1 MHQRHLIITMS
12 SDIIVDEYIVLHLFH
27 SEVLSLTLCW
37 SELVEMLANQLLC
50 DRFLFKDS
58 LWSLSDIPCFTLPIV
73 SWQYSHVQ
81 FAIVLKRNKRWQKPG
96 RVFVSVREFF
106 FYYEVETSWIKEK
119 RKCLTAT
126 LIIYIDFTLYVSF
139 LLLSFFIC
147 LCTRTTK

>member
-1 MHQRHLIITMS
+1 
-12 SDIIVDEYIVLHLFH
+12 
-27 SEVLSLTLCW
+27 
-37 SELVEMLANQLLC
+37 MLANQLLC

-58 LWSLSDIPCFTLPIV
+58 LWSLSDIPCFTLSIV

-81 FAIVLKRNKRWQKPG
+81 FAILLKRNKRWQKPG
-96 RVFVSVREFF
+96 RVFVSVREIF

-139 LLLSFFIC
+139 LLFFRSLFVCAQGRQNSDIFFLNFSFEFIYVFTC
-147 LCTRTTK
+147 HVYLQNGYEIGDIFEEKSNFS